1 MAECHRA
8 TGPTPRCA
16 LPTSAWGTSAQTDL
30 ACADVVR
37 LVPSHVLRTRVRTA
51 DRRTRAA
58 PGGPGVTL
66 YGVTLDARGVTLY
79 GVTLDARGVTLYA
92 RG

>member
-16 LPTSAWGTSAQTDL
+16 LPTSAWGTSAQADL

>member
-1 MAECHRA
+1 MARLPSDGILRGRVPSCHRPHA
-8 TGPTPRCA
+8 TVRFA
-16 LPTSAWGTSAQTDL
+16 HADL

-79 GVTLDARGVTLYA
+79 ARG
-92 RG
+92 

>member
-1 MAECHRA
+1 M
-8 TGPTPRCA
+8 
-16 LPTSAWGTSAQTDL
+16 PTSAWGTSAQADL

-79 GVTLDARGVTLYA
+79 GVTLYGVTLYGVTLD
-92 RG
+92 RDERTWG